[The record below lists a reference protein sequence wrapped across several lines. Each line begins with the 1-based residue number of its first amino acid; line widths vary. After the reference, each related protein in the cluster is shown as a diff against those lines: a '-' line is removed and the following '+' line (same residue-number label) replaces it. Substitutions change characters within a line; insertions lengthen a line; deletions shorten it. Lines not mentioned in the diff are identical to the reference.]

1 MQHEEYPVKPHF
13 RSFFTQ
19 MTCMSDEEFSW
30 AVLDNRS
37 AEISEPLC
45 RMLIREA
52 SEELRDGF
60 ALNYILEAAIGRK
73 AVS

>member
-1 MQHEEYPVKPHF
+1 
-13 RSFFTQ
+13 